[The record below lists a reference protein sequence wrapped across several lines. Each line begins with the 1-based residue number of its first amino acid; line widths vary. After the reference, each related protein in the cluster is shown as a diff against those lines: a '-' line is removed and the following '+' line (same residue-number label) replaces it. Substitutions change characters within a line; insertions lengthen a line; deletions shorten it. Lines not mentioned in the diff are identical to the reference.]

1 MKTLKYFCSAI
12 LMMLVVGCGSS
23 YKASTQ
29 TAEGAFIQF
38 SGNFWGT
45 TVSVDNQTP
54 VLISQDKIEAFEID
68 DKEVVRFPIETGTHS
83 IKVSRDGTLIVNRK
97 IYVSNSN
104 VFEVKVP

>member
-1 MKTLKYFCSAI
+1 MKKFKYFLSAF
-12 LMMLVVGCGSS
+12 LMLFIVGCGSS

-29 TAEGAFIQF
+29 VAQGAFIQF

-45 TVSVDNQTP
+45 TVSLDNQSP
-54 VLISQDKIEAFEID
+54 VLISKDSIEAFEID
-68 DKEVVRFPIETGTHS
+68 NQEVVRFPIETGTHS
-83 IKVSRDGTLIVNRK
+83 VKISRDGTVIVNRK

>member
-1 MKTLKYFCSAI
+1 MF

-29 TAEGAFIQF
+29 VAEGAFLQF

-45 TVSVDNQTP
+45 TLTVDNQ
-54 VLISQDKIEAFEID
+54 SQVSLSKDSIESFEIEG
-68 DKEVVRFPIETGTHS
+68 KEVVRFPIDTGTHS
-83 IKVSRDGTLIVNRK
+83 IKVTRNGNVIVNRK

-104 VFEVKVP
+104 VFEVAIP